1 MTSVVLII
9 PGSLR
14 DDANRLAYLK
24 GWGPE
29 CYTVPLTDGSA
40 PVSHWGLRTTVQ
52 DGFLAEMG
60 AAAQGIMPE
69 IDMTPEAFF
78 GVVQAVVFDARED
91 AVGHFTE
98 VIAASGLSM
107 VEVGE

>member
-9 PGSLR
+9 PDSLR

-24 GWGPE
+24 GWGSE

-40 PVSHWGLRTTVQ
+40 PISHWGLRTTVQ
-52 DGFLAEMG
+52 DGFIAEMED
-60 AAAQGIMPE
+60 AAQGIMPE

-78 GVVQAVVFDARED
+78 GVVQAVIFDVRGD
-91 AVGHFTE
+91 ASGHFAD
-98 VIAASGLSM
+98 VIAANGLSM